1 MDKIILFNA
10 LWPSIFTTPVSLWMV
25 NSALL
30 ICNQLIRS
38 RTEASPGND
47 LSAPVSQSIV
57 HCALSPV
64 STHSFWPTATPA
76 HPAQSVLDHTCFPP
90 HLSPIFD
97 QSVFVYSG
105 DSLCPVSWHK
115 DIITAGSKHSVI
127 LLLRGET
134 LHFTLQLRRTISH
147 LILYQVIKIFK
158 YDCP

>member
-1 MDKIILFNA
+1 MTINIYDPRFSLDGKFCAPDLQSADQDQDRGFSW
-10 LWPSIFTTPVSLWMV
+10 WPIGPRLPVH
-25 NSALL
+25 SAD
-30 ICNQLIRS
+30 S
-38 RTEASPGND
+38 
-47 LSAPVSQSIV
+47 
-57 HCALSPV
+57 ALSPV
-64 STHSFWPTATPA
+64 STQSFWPTATPA